1 MIDEWDDAT
10 VNDNNENQVAA
21 GGSPDSTG
29 FDNADLLFDD
39 ANSLDRIDSDV
50 DTPVLNGMK
59 STTNA
64 GSGTVKDAETAETT
78 EEGAIDANLN
88 VSGGASAMDE
98 FSGALAAA
106 SEFDADGAEDVASRH
121 RPFVKGLLILAAV
134 GLVVLL
140 IGFVARSVWKLLLLS
155 GGCLVLV
162 CGLIGAICVAL
173 LGHTSRR
180 SESGT
185 SERD

>member
-59 STTNA
+59 SITNA

-78 EEGAIDANLN
+78 EESAIDANLN
-88 VSGGASAMDE
+88 GSGGASAMDE
-98 FSGALAAA
+98 FSGALAA